1 MVKSEPIPFA
11 VGDVVRL
18 KKPHPCGG
26 LDWSVV
32 RLGADIGVKCQTC
45 GRRVLLP
52 RRDLE
57 RRMRLFVARASEFE
71 DSRDLVEPPSS
82 AIASGEASSS
92 AVPDPP

>member
-57 RRMRLFVARASEFE
+57 RRMRLFVARAREIDESP
-71 DSRDLVEPPSS
+71 DMVHAASS
-82 AIASGEASSS
+82 AIDGDERDS
-92 AVPDPP
+92 

>member
-57 RRMRLFVARASEFE
+57 RRMKCLSTGRPRSMKTRKHVDPL
-71 DSRDLVEPPSS
+71 PS
-82 AIASGEASSS
+82 AMAAGETGS
-92 AVPDPP
+92 

>member
-26 LDWSVV
+26 IDWSVV
-32 RLGADIGVKCQTC
+32 RLGADIGVKCRTC

-57 RRMRLFVARASEFE
+57 RRLKLFVARASETE
-71 DSRDLVEPPSS
+71 GVPENVDRLHGTVT
-82 AIASGEASSS
+82 AGES
-92 AVPDPP
+92 VP

>member
-1 MVKSEPIPFA
+1 MVRSEPIPFA

-26 LDWSVV
+26 FDWSVV

-57 RRMRLFVARASEFE
+57 RRLKLFVARASETDHAPE
-71 DSRDLVEPPSS
+71 GVNALPG
-82 AIASGEASSS
+82 AMTAGETA
-92 AVPDPP
+92 P

>member
-1 MVKSEPIPFA
+1 MLKSEPIPFA

-57 RRMRLFVARASEFE
+57 RRMRLFVDRARDIDETRDTVDAPSAALAGGESE
-71 DSRDLVEPPSS
+71 S
-82 AIASGEASSS
+82 
-92 AVPDPP
+92 

>member
-1 MVKSEPIPFA
+1 MAKSEPIPFA

-26 LDWSVV
+26 FDWSVV
-32 RLGADIGVKCQTC
+32 RLGADIGVKCATC

-57 RRMRLFVARASEFE
+57 RRMKLFVVRAPAIDQHTSAV
-71 DSRDLVEPPSS
+71 DSRTSDMD
-82 AIASGEASSS
+82 AGEADS
-92 AVPDPP
+92 